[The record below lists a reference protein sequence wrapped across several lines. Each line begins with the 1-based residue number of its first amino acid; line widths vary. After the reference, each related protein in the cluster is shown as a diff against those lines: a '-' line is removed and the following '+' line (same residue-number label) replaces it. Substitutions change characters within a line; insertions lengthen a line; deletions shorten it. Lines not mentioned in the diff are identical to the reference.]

1 MSTKRQIPAVVFSVA
16 IHAAALVI
24 MAMFQIAAGSTAQEF
39 IIETVAI
46 DEDREQEEFV
56 QELDD
61 QEVIAETL
69 NVIAG
74 SISTNVGGSNAALS
88 QQTKIDHDN
97 IIQDPNIQVNV
108 GAENLP
114 GLDTVG
120 DDLGEAEVTGEV
132 GAVVEGYGAAL
143 DRLTQELIR
152 LMRSQ
157 RVLAVWLFDE
167 SESMKDDQ
175 ADIQQRIHRV
185 YEELKLVDSDGER
198 VGITKKR
205 AGGEILLTSINSFGT
220 TFRTHTPKPTGDIR
234 KILQAIDKIPVDR
247 TGKENLCS
255 AIMSA
260 VNQFKGF
267 ASKRKV
273 VFIVVS
279 DESGDDGLLVEEA
292 LHQAKMIRAPIY
304 LMGRESVFGSQYA
317 YVRWR
322 HPDTG
327 HIHHLPIRRGPETPF
342 AEQLQ
347 FDGFHKRSD
356 AHMSGFG
363 PYEQVRLC
371 RDTGGIFFQL
381 PHEQENLHDYDA
393 KKYHM
398 LDLREYLPSL
408 SSRREYADELANR
421 PFRMAIREVIVMLN
435 PYDERYKNLD
445 VPTGGH
451 FWRIPARYFPQV
463 NTRLERIKGTLDAL
477 TIAQMRLVAVAKLRG
492 QEPSQRWRA
501 NYDLILAQLFAYRV
515 RLFEY
520 GIGLGQFA
528 KAVPTRKFK
537 NPKANA
543 WSVGHGTD
551 QLVMPTLEQE
561 KFLKVSADQ
570 LKSAHQAALDRL
582 AKVQTDH
589 PNTPWDNR
597 AKWELARKF
606 GVSFREHYIPPPP
619 PPRPKT
625 APTRPTPKP
634 SPPPNL

>member
-1 MSTKRQIPAVVFSVA
+1 MSTKRQIPSVVFSVA
-16 IHAAALVI
+16 IHCAALVI
-24 MAMFQIAAGSTAQEF
+24 MAMFQIASTSTAKEF
-39 IIETVAI
+39 VIETVAI

-69 NVIAG
+69 NVVAG
-74 SISTNVGGSNAALS
+74 SVSTNVGGSSAAMS

-97 IIQDPNIQVNV
+97 VIQDPDIQVNV
-108 GAENLP
+108 GAENMP

-152 LMRSQ
+152 MMRSQ

-185 YEELKLVDSDGER
+185 YEELKLVDTDGEK

-205 AGGEILLTSINSFGT
+205 AGSEILLTSINSFGAT
-220 TFRTHTPKPTGDIR
+220 YRTLTPKPTGDVR

-267 ASKRKV
+267 ASSRKV
-273 VFIVVS
+273 VFIIVS
-279 DESGDDGLLVEEA
+279 DESGDDGTLVEEA
-292 LHQAKMIRAPIY
+292 LHQAKSIRAPIY
-304 LMGRESVFGSQYA
+304 LMGRESVFGYLYA
-317 YVRWR
+317 YVRWQ
-322 HPDTG
+322 HPDTKR
-327 HIHHLPIRRGPETPF
+327 IHHLPIRRGPETPF
-342 AEQLQ
+342 AEALQ

-435 PYDERYKNLD
+435 PYDDRYKNLD

-451 FWRIPARYFPQV
+451 FSRIPARYFPQV
-463 NTRLERIKGTLDAL
+463 STRLERIKGTLDAL
-477 TIAQMRLVAVAKLRG
+477 TIAQMRLAAVAKLRD

-501 NYDLILAQLFAYRV
+501 NYDLIMAQLFAYRV

-528 KAVPTRKFK
+528 KMVPTRKFK

-543 WSVGHGTD
+543 WAVGHRAD
-551 QLVMPTLEQE
+551 QLILPTPEQE
-561 KFLKVSADQ
+561 QFLKVTGDQ

-589 PNTPWDNR
+589 PNTPWANR

-606 GVSFREHYIPPPP
+606 GVRFAEVVVTPP
-619 PPRPKT
+619 PPRPKNT
-625 APTRPTPKP
+625 KPTPKP